1 MTTNENA
8 PATTERAATTERTA
22 TAERTATTERT
33 ARGPEKFT
41 HDYDG
46 ELVVFIIGM
55 RIRRWWRFDQWVPV
69 FAAMPK
75 MLAELSRD
83 PDSGMRGYRLVFDP
97 RGPWLVQYWDS
108 LEKIYSYAAAPE
120 SEHRPAWTA
129 FNKRARSAPDAVG
142 VWHETFPVAGAE
154 SMYVGTPPIG
164 LAKAVGTRPVGPR
177 SARARD
183 RQARRDR

>member
-1 MTTNENA
+1 MTTTANT
-8 PATTERAATTERTA
+8 PKGSQRSAT
-22 TAERTATTERT
+22 
-33 ARGPEKFT
+33 GPEKLT

-55 RIRRWWRFDQWVPV
+55 RIRQWWRPDLWVPV
-69 FAAMPK
+69 FTAMPR
-75 MLAELSRD
+75 MLAELSAD

-108 LEKIYSYAAAPE
+108 LEKLYAYAADPE
-120 SEHRPAWTA
+120 AKHRPAWTA
-129 FNKRARSAPDAVG
+129 FNRRARSAPNAVG
-142 VWHETFPVAGAE
+142 VWHETFPVDGAE
-154 SMYVGTPPIG
+154 SMYVGTPPLG
-164 LAKAVGTRPVGPR
+164 LAKAVGTRLVGPR

>member
-1 MTTNENA
+1 M
-8 PATTERAATTERTA
+8 ATTANTPEATDPPTGAGAPRSSRRAVP
-22 TAERTATTERT
+22 
-33 ARGPEKFT
+33 GPEKLT

-55 RIRRWWRFDQWVPV
+55 RIRRWWRFDQWIPV
-69 FAAMPK
+69 FAAMPR
-75 MLAELSRD
+75 MLAELSAD

-129 FNKRARSAPDAVG
+129 FNTRARSAPNAVG

-154 SMYVGTPPIG
+154 SMYVGTPPLG